1 MVVDVISIR
10 RRITY
15 GGQRWFFSEVYLEN
29 LWILDLA
36 YCFCST
42 LPVFSVE
49 VLYFVSFLFC
59 LVCGTL
65 DWCSVHQS
73 SSIGISNFVIYPCG
87 CFAFVSLFPAV
98 SRTWWYLWWYPA
110 AAQIV
115 PVVLCDPQCE
125 LDFLVG
131 LYACACVHL
140 CIEAFCWSLGSL
152 VYFALLFAY

>member
-1 MVVDVISIR
+1 MVLFRSVPGESVDLGSRLLFLYHV
-10 RRITY
+10 TCV
-15 GGQRWFFSEVYLEN
+15 FSR
-29 LWILDLA
+29 
-36 YCFCST
+36 ST
-42 LPVFSVE
+42 LLCQFSV
-49 VLYFVSFLFC
+49 C
-59 LVCGTL
+59 LVCWTL

-98 SRTWWYLWWYPA
+98 SRTGWYLCWYPA
-110 AAQIV
+110 AAQLV

-152 VYFALLFAY
+152 EYFALVFAY